1 MINKDKN
8 KTSEA
13 FMAKLTINRMIIG
26 GGLEKEAIL
35 EVADRYGNRFEY
47 NITDSK
53 PIQKMLEEYD
63 TLEDKRNIDKLVA
76 QAYRD
81 GWNSGYQHAM
91 DDQGLE

>member
-1 MINKDKN
+1 MVTKDKD
-8 KTSEA
+8 KFSEA
-13 FMAKLTINRMIIG
+13 FMAKLTVNRIVLG
-26 GGLEKEAIL
+26 GCIEKEAIL
-35 EVADRYGNRFEY
+35 EVSDRYGNRFEY

-53 PIQKMLEEYD
+53 SIQDMLKGYD
-63 TLEDKRNIDKLVA
+63 AHNDKHKIDKMVA